1 MNLITLDQAIL
12 KYGAIEGGVWPKAQ
26 QFCELVTVPDPVS
39 SVLINS
45 ASRTHT
51 GHIYC
56 NKDMAQALL
65 DAFSLVINR
74 DLLECLD
81 TYDGCWNI
89 RDVRGEPG
97 KISTHA
103 YALAIDLN
111 AKTNPLGGPAT
122 MHPGIV
128 DCFKEVG
135 FIWAGDFK
143 RVDGMHFQWA
153 SW

>member
-1 MNLITLDQAIL
+1 MNLTTLDQAIL

-26 QFCELVTVPDPVS
+26 QFCELITVPDPVAS
-39 SVLINS
+39 ILINS

-65 DAFSLVINR
+65 DAFTLVINR
-74 DLLECLD
+74 NLLEHLE

-89 RDVRGEPG
+89 RDTRGEPG
-97 KISTHA
+97 KLSTHA

-111 AKTNPLGGPAT
+111 AKTNPLGVAPT
-122 MHPGIV
+122 MNQGIV
-128 DCFKEVG
+128 QCFEDCG
-135 FIWAGDFK
+135 FIWGGRFK
-143 RVDGMHFQWA
+143 RNDGMHFQFAAW
-153 SW
+153 